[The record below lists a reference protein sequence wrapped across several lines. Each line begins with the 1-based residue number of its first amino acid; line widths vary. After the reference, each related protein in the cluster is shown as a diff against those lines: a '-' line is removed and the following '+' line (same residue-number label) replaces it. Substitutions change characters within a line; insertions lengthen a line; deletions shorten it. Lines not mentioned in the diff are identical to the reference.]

1 MKFQEIKNI
10 ESKVWK
16 YPFFFFCFFVLLV
29 VYKKTGVQSLMVFS
43 GE

>member
-16 YPFFFFCFFVLLV
+16 YPFFFFLLFGFLSGIQENRRTV
-29 VYKKTGVQSLMVFS
+29 IDGVFW
-43 GE
+43 